1 MLVPEHKT
9 RRHFCL
15 LAYIYIINKVYSYF
29 PNAFSFDLILST

>member
-15 LAYIYIINKVYSYF
+15 LAYIYINKVYSYF